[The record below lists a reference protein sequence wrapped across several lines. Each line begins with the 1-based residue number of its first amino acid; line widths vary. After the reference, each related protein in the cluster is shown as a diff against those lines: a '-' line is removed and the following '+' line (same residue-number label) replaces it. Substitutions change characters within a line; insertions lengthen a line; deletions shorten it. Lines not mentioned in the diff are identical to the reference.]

1 MKNFS
6 KLLISSAYVIELS
19 GREMASRKRRLNIGS
34 IDTLFEDRPNLN
46 QSNRDIHDFKS
57 KSDGQDDFL
66 ISTVE
71 EYNRKQRN
79 EIQQVLDDGCDD
91 ILNASYVEAMNADRE
106 QQNAAPV
113 PKKMNSK
120 SKIERNRLQAI
131 IRRINRG
138 PSGQRKYDY
147 VSEYFWHVEE
157 WPTYAI
163 KALLSKSFNYT
174 ERLQLASFLLGNGL
188 RETEIATQFVKLYDT
203 HWNATS
209 LWQKRLLEF
218 GKLFAYMDKPIND
231 PDRANIRAR
240 YFYYNMQTEKTMF
253 LNGMRRNRNGEAV
266 EFNL

>member
-1 MKNFS
+1 M
-6 KLLISSAYVIELS
+6 ISSAYVIEQS
-19 GREMASRKRRLNIGS
+19 GCAMASRKSNFREKLRVNCPEFLFSDSDDDI
-34 IDTLFEDRPNLN
+34 IDKVGDNYDKRVKIDSL
-46 QSNRDIHDFKS
+46 
-57 KSDGQDDFL
+57 
-66 ISTVE
+66 
-71 EYNRKQRN
+71 
-79 EIQQVLDDGCDD
+79 LDDGCDN
-91 ILNASYVEAMNADRE
+91 ILNETYEDVFKTTESPKPNV
-106 QQNAAPV
+106 V
-113 PKKMNSK
+113 PKTKNSK
-120 SKIERNRLQAI
+120 SKIERNKLRAI

-188 RETEIATQFVKLYDT
+188 RETETAIQFVKLYNT
-203 HWNATS
+203 NWSATS

-218 GKLFAYMDKPIND
+218 EKLFAYMDKPIND

-240 YFYYNMQTEKTMF
+240 YFYYNMQAEVTMF

-266 EFNL
+266 ELNL

>member
-1 MKNFS
+1 MT
-6 KLLISSAYVIELS
+6 
-19 GREMASRKRRLNIGS
+19 SRKRRLNIGS

-71 EYNRKQRN
+71 EYNRKQQN

-188 RETEIATQFVKLYDT
+188 RETEIATQFVKLYNT
-203 HWNATS
+203 HWSATS

-218 GKLFAYMDKPIND
+218 EKLWIN
-231 PDRANIRAR
+231 PSMI
-240 YFYYNMQTEKTMF
+240 QTAQISAPVISTITCKQRRPCFKMACDEIEMVKLSNSTCKKMF
-253 LNGMRRNRNGEAV
+253 FFRSMKDSFG
-266 EFNL
+266 